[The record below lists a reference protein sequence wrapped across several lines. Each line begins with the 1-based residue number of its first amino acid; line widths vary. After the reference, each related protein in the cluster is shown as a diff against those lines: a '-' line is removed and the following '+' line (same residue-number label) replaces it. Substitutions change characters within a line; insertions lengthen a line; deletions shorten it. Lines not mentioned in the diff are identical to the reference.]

1 MFVVRTASVVND
13 LNANW
18 TRFGRCSAHAQPKE
32 LMAATTVADVVC
44 SQQTKLAFQFN
55 KFYAERVQAR
65 RVAVSKALRDVC
77 KVVQDVLK
85 EVETQEPRFIS
96 SLTEINGHYEGLQV
110 SHVINTIKVFM
121 KEQYCNVFSTLN

>member
-1 MFVVRTASVVND
+1 M
-13 LNANW
+13 
-18 TRFGRCSAHAQPKE
+18 
-32 LMAATTVADVVC
+32 MAATTVADVVC

-65 RVAVSKALRDVC
+65 RAAVSKALRDVC

-110 SHVINTIKVFM
+110 SVTIHIIP
-121 KEQYCNVFSTLN
+121 SLL